1 MFLSKGYF
9 IHLKS
14 FIRRKKLYWTYIMK
28 KTRNTSYFDISY
40 IVCRNK
46 YCYKSKFIGI
56 EYIADLLGNNP
67 SQSFKNALTI
77 FAAIMQVFLFFV
89 NILLLTALIKIVL
102 SIVKLKVKFR
112 ELLRFVIIAQSP
124 VILGLGIKYVLSDP
138 SQYHIPVTSLAY
150 LFSGLNMN
158 QFVQIFLSKIELFN
172 LWSLF
177 LICLS
182 LTIVTKQSLTKI
194 VSILFPVIIIF
205 NTLIELI
212 WKEVNYNV
220 GTWSFSCL
228 WH

>member
-1 MFLSKGYF
+1 MRLEEQEQLVRNPSHVF
-9 IHLKS
+9 IKRIFYPFKIIYSPQKTLLNIHNE
-14 FIRRKKLYWTYIMK
+14 KKLGILATLTLVIL
-28 KTRNTSYFDISY
+28 FAAIS
-40 IVCRNK
+40 IVISQNLLE
-46 YCYKSKFIGI
+46 S

-124 VILGLGIKYVLSDP
+124 VVLGLGIKYVLSDP

-158 QFVQIFLSKIELFN
+158 QFLQIFLSKIELFN

-194 VSILFPVIIIF
+194 VSILFPVTIIF

-212 WKEVNYNV
+212 
-220 GTWSFSCL
+220 
-228 WH
+228 